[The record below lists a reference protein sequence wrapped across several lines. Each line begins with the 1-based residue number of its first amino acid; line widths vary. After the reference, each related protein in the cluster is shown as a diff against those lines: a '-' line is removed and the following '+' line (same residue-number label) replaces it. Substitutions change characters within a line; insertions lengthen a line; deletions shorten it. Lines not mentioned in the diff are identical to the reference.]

1 MKLENKILKLSVV
14 GALFFALFGI
24 AWGWALNSDM
34 IIFDGLYSFI
44 SVMLSMLSLY
54 INNYMAKRDFEKFP
68 FGKHI
73 LEPIVISIK
82 SLIIAIMCL
91 YSLVGAIKTIVA
103 GGNNLEFGLA
113 IIYSVVSVIGCGAIS
128 LYMKLKS
135 KALSSELIKA
145 EFTQWL
151 MDTSL
156 STAVL
161 VAFIVA
167 IIISNTKLNFLNPYI
182 DPVMTAVVS
191 LVCIRI
197 PIKGFIESFKEVICV
212 KADDE
217 INDDIY
223 VLVKEIEEEYNFE
236 DSIARVSKI
245 GRELRIEI
253 DFIYNKDS
261 KLKTLDQM
269 DNVREEINDAIKHI
283 DYKKWLNVSFT
294 GNKNGQ
300 YKSQR
305 KLTFFI
311 FLNN

>member
-1 MKLENKILKLSVV
+1 MKLENKILKLSVI

-24 AWGWALNSDM
+24 EWGWAIKSDM

-44 SVMLSMLSLY
+44 SVVLSMLSLY

-82 SLIIAIMCL
+82 SLIIAIMCS
-91 YSLVGAIKTIVA
+91 YSLIEAIKTLMN
-103 GGNNLEFGLA
+103 GGNSLEFGLA
-113 IIYSVVSVIGCGAIS
+113 LIYSIVSVLGCGIIS
-128 LYMKLKS
+128 FYMKEQEK
-135 KALSSELIKA
+135 KINSELIKA
-145 EFTQWL
+145 ECTQWF
-151 MDTSL
+151 MDTAL

-161 VAFIVA
+161 VGFIIAMVLA
-167 IIISNTKLNFLNPYI
+167 GTKLKSLNPYI
-182 DPVMTAVVS
+182 DPFMTIVVS

-197 PIKGFIESFKEVICV
+197 PIKTFIESFKEVICV
-212 KADDE
+212 KANDE

-223 VLVKEIEEEYNFE
+223 VLVKGIEEEYNFE
-236 DSIARVSKI
+236 ESITRVSKV

-253 DFIYNKDS
+253 DFVYNKDS

-283 DYKKWLNVSFT
+283 DYNKWLNVSFT
-294 GNKNGQ
+294 GNK
-300 YKSQR
+300 KWAV
-305 KLTFFI
+305 
-311 FLNN
+311 

>member
-24 AWGWALNSDM
+24 AWGWALDSDM

-44 SVMLSMLSLY
+44 SVILSMLSLY

-91 YSLVGAIKTIVA
+91 YSLVGAIKTILT

-113 IIYSVVSVIGCGAIS
+113 IIYSIISVIGCGAIS
-128 LYMKLKS
+128 LYMKVKS
-135 KALSSELIKA
+135 KSLSSELIKA

-161 VAFIVA
+161 VAFIIG
-167 IIISNTKLNFLNPYI
+167 IIISNTKLNFLNSYI
-182 DPVMTAVVS
+182 DPGMTAVVS

-212 KADDE
+212 KANDE

-223 VLVKEIEEEYNFE
+223 VLVKEIEEEYKFE
-236 DSIARVSKI
+236 ESITRVSKV

-253 DFIYNKDS
+253 DFVYNKDS

-283 DYKKWLNVSFT
+283 DYNKWLNVSFT
-294 GNKNGQ
+294 GNK
-300 YKSQR
+300 KWA
-305 KLTFFI
+305 I
-311 FLNN
+311 

>member
-1 MKLENKILKLSVV
+1 
-14 GALFFALFGI
+14 
-24 AWGWALNSDM
+24 M

-44 SVMLSMLSLY
+44 SVILSMLSLY

-91 YSLVGAIKTIVA
+91 YTLVGSVKSIVI

-113 IIYSVVSVIGCGAIS
+113 IIYSIVSVIGCGAIS
-128 LYMKLKS
+128 LYMRLKA
-135 KALSSELIKA
+135 KELSSELIKA
-145 EFTQWL
+145 ECTQWF
-151 MDTSL
+151 MDTAL

-161 VAFIVA
+161 VAFIIGIA
-167 IIISNTKLNFLNPYI
+167 ISNTKFNFLNPYI
-182 DPVMTAVVS
+182 DPVMTLASS
-191 LVCIRI
+191 LLCIKM
-197 PIKGFIESFKEVICV
+197 PIKIFIESFKEVICV
-212 KADDE
+212 KANDE

-236 DSIARVSKI
+236 DSITRVSKV

-253 DFIYNKDS
+253 DFVYNKDS

-294 GNKNGQ
+294 GNK
-300 YKSQR
+300 KWA
-305 KLTFFI
+305 I
-311 FLNN
+311 

>member
-24 AWGWALNSDM
+24 AWGWAIDSDM

-44 SVMLSMLSLY
+44 SVILSMLSLY
-54 INNYMAKRDFEKFP
+54 INKYMAKRDFEKFP

-91 YSLVGAIKTIVA
+91 YSLIGAVKTIA
-103 GGNNLEFGLA
+103 NGGNNLEFGMAL
-113 IIYSVVSVIGCGAIS
+113 IYSIVSVVGCGAITF
-128 LYMKLKS
+128 YMKAKE

-145 EFTQWL
+145 EYSQWF
-151 MDTSL
+151 MDTAL

-167 IIISNTKLNFLNPYI
+167 IILSKTRLNFLNPYI
-182 DPVMTAVVS
+182 DPAMTVMVS
-191 LVCIRI
+191 LLCIRI
-197 PIKGFIESFKEVICV
+197 PIKSFINSFKEVICV
-212 KADDE
+212 KANDE

-236 DSIARVSKI
+236 DSITRVSKV

-294 GNKNGQ
+294 GNK
-300 YKSQR
+300 KWA
-305 KLTFFI
+305 I
-311 FLNN
+311 

>member
-91 YSLVGAIKTIVA
+91 YSLVEAIKTIVA

-223 VLVKEIEEEYNFE
+223 ILVKEIEEEYNFE

-294 GNKNGQ
+294 GNK
-300 YKSQR
+300 KWA
-305 KLTFFI
+305 I
-311 FLNN
+311 

>member
-91 YSLVGAIKTIVA
+91 YSLIGAIKTIVA

-294 GNKNGQ
+294 GNK
-300 YKSQR
+300 KWA
-305 KLTFFI
+305 I
-311 FLNN
+311 

>member
-14 GALFFALFGI
+14 GAIFFALFGI
-24 AWGWALNSDM
+24 AWGWAIDSDM

-44 SVMLSMLSLY
+44 SVILSMLSLY
-54 INNYMAKRDFEKFP
+54 INKYMAKRDFEKFP

-91 YSLVGAIKTIVA
+91 YSLIGAVKTIA
-103 GGNNLEFGLA
+103 NGGNNLEFGMAL
-113 IIYSVVSVIGCGAIS
+113 IYSIVSVVGCGAITF
-128 LYMKLKS
+128 YMKAKE

-145 EFTQWL
+145 EYSQWF
-151 MDTSL
+151 MDTAL

-167 IIISNTKLNFLNPYI
+167 IILSKTRLNFLNPYI
-182 DPVMTAVVS
+182 DPAMTVMVS
-191 LVCIRI
+191 LLCIRI
-197 PIKGFIESFKEVICV
+197 PIKSFINSFKEVICV
-212 KADDE
+212 KANDE

-236 DSIARVSKI
+236 DSITRVSKV

-253 DFIYNKDS
+253 DFVYNKDS

-294 GNKNGQ
+294 GNK
-300 YKSQR
+300 KWA
-305 KLTFFI
+305 I
-311 FLNN
+311 

>member
-24 AWGWALNSDM
+24 AWGWALDSDM

-44 SVMLSMLSLY
+44 SVILSMLSLY

-91 YSLVGAIKTIVA
+91 YSLVGAIKTILT

-113 IIYSVVSVIGCGAIS
+113 IIYSIISVIGCGAIS
-128 LYMKLKS
+128 LYMKVKS
-135 KALSSELIKA
+135 KSLSSELIKA

-161 VAFIVA
+161 VAFIIG
-167 IIISNTKLNFLNPYI
+167 IIISNTKLNFLNSYI
-182 DPVMTAVVS
+182 DPGMTAVVS

-212 KADDE
+212 KANDE

-236 DSIARVSKI
+236 ESITRVSKI

-283 DYKKWLNVSFT
+283 DYNKWLNVSFT
-294 GNKNGQ
+294 GNK
-300 YKSQR
+300 KWA
-305 KLTFFI
+305 I
-311 FLNN
+311 

>member
-1 MKLENKILKLSVV
+1 MKLENKILKLSVI

-24 AWGWALNSDM
+24 AWGWAIKSDM

-44 SVMLSMLSLY
+44 SVVLSMLSLY

-82 SLIIAIMCL
+82 SLIIAIMCS
-91 YSLVGAIKTIVA
+91 YSLIEAIKTLMN
-103 GGNNLEFGLA
+103 GGNSLEFGLA
-113 IIYSVVSVIGCGAIS
+113 LIYSIVSVLGCGIIS
-128 LYMKLKS
+128 FYMKEQEK
-135 KALSSELIKA
+135 KINSELIKA
-145 EFTQWL
+145 ECTQWF
-151 MDTSL
+151 MDTAL

-161 VAFIVA
+161 VGFIIAMVLA
-167 IIISNTKLNFLNPYI
+167 GTKLKSLNPYI
-182 DPVMTAVVS
+182 DPFMTIVVS

-197 PIKGFIESFKEVICV
+197 PIKTFIESFNEVICV
-212 KADDE
+212 KANDE

-223 VLVKEIEEEYNFE
+223 VLVKGIEEEYNFE
-236 DSIARVSKI
+236 ESITRVSKV

-253 DFIYNKDS
+253 DFVYNKDS

-283 DYKKWLNVSFT
+283 DYNKWLNVSFT
-294 GNKNGQ
+294 GNK
-300 YKSQR
+300 KWAV
-305 KLTFFI
+305 
-311 FLNN
+311 

>member
-1 MKLENKILKLSVV
+1 MKLENKILKLSVI

-24 AWGWALNSDM
+24 AWGWAIDSDM

-44 SVMLSMLSLY
+44 SVILSMLSLY
-54 INNYMAKRDFEKFP
+54 INKYMDKRDFEKFP

-91 YSLVGAIKTIVA
+91 YSLIGAVKTIA
-103 GGNNLEFGLA
+103 TGGNNLEFGMA
-113 IIYSVVSVIGCGAIS
+113 IIYSVVSVVGCGIITF
-128 LYMKLKS
+128 YMKSKE

-145 EFTQWL
+145 EYSQWL
-151 MDTSL
+151 MDTAL

-161 VAFIVA
+161 GAFIVA
-167 IIISNTKLNFLNPYI
+167 IILSKTRLNFLNPYI
-182 DPVMTAVVS
+182 DPAMTALVA

-197 PIKGFIESFKEVICV
+197 PIRGFINSFKEVICV

-245 GRELRIEI
+245 GCELRIEI

-294 GNKNGQ
+294 GNK
-300 YKSQR
+300 KWA
-305 KLTFFI
+305 I
-311 FLNN
+311 

>member
-1 MKLENKILKLSVV
+1 MKLENKILKLSVI

-24 AWGWALNSDM
+24 AWGWAIKSDM

-44 SVMLSMLSLY
+44 SVVLSMLSLY

-82 SLIIAIMCL
+82 SLIIAIMCS
-91 YSLVGAIKTIVA
+91 YSLIEAIKTLMN
-103 GGNNLEFGLA
+103 GGNSLEFGLA
-113 IIYSVVSVIGCGAIS
+113 LIYSIVSVLGCGIIS
-128 LYMKLKS
+128 FYMKEQEK
-135 KALSSELIKA
+135 KINSELIKA
-145 EFTQWL
+145 ECTQWF
-151 MDTSL
+151 MDTAL

-161 VAFIVA
+161 VGFIIAMVWA
-167 IIISNTKLNFLNPYI
+167 RTKLKSLNPYI
-182 DPVMTAVVS
+182 DPFMTIVVS

-197 PIKGFIESFKEVICV
+197 PIKTFIESFKEVICV
-212 KADDE
+212 KANDE

-223 VLVKEIEEEYNFE
+223 VLVKGIEEEYNFE
-236 DSIARVSKI
+236 ESITRVSKV

-253 DFIYNKDS
+253 DFVYNKDS

-283 DYKKWLNVSFT
+283 DYNKWLNVSFT
-294 GNKNGQ
+294 GNK
-300 YKSQR
+300 KWAV
-305 KLTFFI
+305 
-311 FLNN
+311 

>member
-1 MKLENKILKLSVV
+1 MKLENKILKISVV

-24 AWGWALNSDM
+24 AWGWAIDSDM

-44 SVMLSMLSLY
+44 SVILSMLSLD

-91 YSLVGAIKTIVA
+91 YSLVGAIKTIA
-103 GGNNLEFGLA
+103 SGGNNLEISLVL
-113 IIYSVVSVIGCGAIS
+113 IYSIVSVIGCGAIS
-128 LYMKLKS
+128 FYMKIKE
-135 KALSSELIKA
+135 KKLSSELIKA
-145 EFTQWL
+145 ESTQWF
-151 MDTSL
+151 MDTAL

-161 VAFIVA
+161 VAFLIA
-167 IIISNTKLNFLNPYI
+167 MLLENTKLNFLNSYV
-182 DPVMTAVVS
+182 DPFMTLIVS
-191 LVCIRI
+191 ILCIRI
-197 PIKGFIESFKEVICV
+197 PIRSFIESFKEVICV

-236 DSIARVSKI
+236 ESITRVSKI

-253 DFIYNKDS
+253 DFVYNKDS

-269 DNVREEINDAIKHI
+269 DNVREEINNAIKHI
-283 DYKKWLNVSFT
+283 DYNKWLNVSFT
-294 GNKNGQ
+294 GNK
-300 YKSQR
+300 KWA
-305 KLTFFI
+305 I
-311 FLNN
+311 

>member
-1 MKLENKILKLSVV
+1 MSKTITLLEKNSSLGNKLKITGKGRCNLTFEGTEEDFRNNIV
-14 GALFFALFGI
+14 
-24 AWGWALNSDM
+24 
-34 IIFDGLYSFI
+34 
-44 SVMLSMLSLY
+44 
-54 INNYMAKRDFEKFP
+54 NNYKFMYSSFSNFNNEDVIDFFNNLGIPTKVERGGRIFP
-68 FGKHI
+68 VSDRATD
-73 LEPIVISIK
+73 IVDA
-82 SLIIAIMCL
+82 L
-91 YSLVGAIKTIVA
+91 KTILT

-113 IIYSVVSVIGCGAIS
+113 IIYSIISVIGCGAIS
-128 LYMKLKS
+128 LYMKVKS
-135 KALSSELIKA
+135 KSLSSELIKA

-161 VAFIVA
+161 VAFIIG
-167 IIISNTKLNFLNPYI
+167 IIISNTKLNFLNSYI
-182 DPVMTAVVS
+182 DPGMTAVVS

-212 KADDE
+212 KANDE

-223 VLVKEIEEEYNFE
+223 VLVKEIEEEYKFE
-236 DSIARVSKI
+236 ESITRVSKV

-253 DFIYNKDS
+253 DFVYNKDS

-294 GNKNGQ
+294 GNK
-300 YKSQR
+300 KWA
-305 KLTFFI
+305 I
-311 FLNN
+311 

>member
-24 AWGWALNSDM
+24 AWGWAIKSDM

-44 SVMLSMLSLY
+44 SVVLSMLSLY

-82 SLIIAIMCL
+82 SLIIAIMCS
-91 YSLVGAIKTIVA
+91 YSLIEAIKTLMN
-103 GGNNLEFGLA
+103 GGNSLEFGLA
-113 IIYSVVSVIGCGAIS
+113 LIYSIVSVLGCGIIS
-128 LYMKLKS
+128 FYMKEQEK
-135 KALSSELIKA
+135 KINSELIKA
-145 EFTQWL
+145 ECTQWF
-151 MDTSL
+151 MDTAL

-161 VAFIVA
+161 VGFIIAMVLA
-167 IIISNTKLNFLNPYI
+167 GTKLKSLNPYI
-182 DPVMTAVVS
+182 DPFMTIVVS

-197 PIKGFIESFKEVICV
+197 PIKTFIESFKEVICV
-212 KADDE
+212 KANDE

-223 VLVKEIEEEYNFE
+223 VLVKGIEEEYNFE
-236 DSIARVSKI
+236 ESITRVSKV

-253 DFIYNKDS
+253 DFVYNKDS

-283 DYKKWLNVSFT
+283 DYNKWLNVSFT
-294 GNKNGQ
+294 GNK
-300 YKSQR
+300 KWAV
-305 KLTFFI
+305 
-311 FLNN
+311 

>member
-24 AWGWALNSDM
+24 AWGWALDSDM

-44 SVMLSMLSLY
+44 SVILSMLSLY

-91 YSLVGAIKTIVA
+91 YSLVGAIKTILT

-113 IIYSVVSVIGCGAIS
+113 IIYSIISVIGCGAIS
-128 LYMKLKS
+128 LYMKVKS
-135 KALSSELIKA
+135 KSLSSELIKA

-161 VAFIVA
+161 VAFIIG
-167 IIISNTKLNFLNPYI
+167 IIISNTKLNFLNSYI
-182 DPVMTAVVS
+182 DPGMTAVVS

-212 KADDE
+212 KANDE

-223 VLVKEIEEEYNFE
+223 VLVKEIEEEYKFE
-236 DSIARVSKI
+236 ESITRVSKV

-253 DFIYNKDS
+253 DFVYNKDS

-294 GNKNGQ
+294 GNK
-300 YKSQR
+300 KWA
-305 KLTFFI
+305 I
-311 FLNN
+311 

>member
-1 MKLENKILKLSVV
+1 MKLENKILKLSVI

-24 AWGWALNSDM
+24 AWGWAIKSDM

-44 SVMLSMLSLY
+44 SVVLSMLSLY

-82 SLIIAIMCL
+82 SLIIAIMCS
-91 YSLVGAIKTIVA
+91 YSLIEAIKTLMN
-103 GGNNLEFGLA
+103 GGNSLEFGLA
-113 IIYSVVSVIGCGAIS
+113 LIYSIESVLGCGIIS
-128 LYMKLKS
+128 FYMKEQEK
-135 KALSSELIKA
+135 KINSELIKA
-145 EFTQWL
+145 ECTQWF
-151 MDTSL
+151 MDTAL

-161 VAFIVA
+161 VGFIIAMVLA
-167 IIISNTKLNFLNPYI
+167 RTKLKSLNPYI
-182 DPVMTAVVS
+182 DPFMTIVVS

-197 PIKGFIESFKEVICV
+197 PIKTFIESFKEVICV
-212 KADDE
+212 KANDE

-223 VLVKEIEEEYNFE
+223 VLVKGIEEEYNFE
-236 DSIARVSKI
+236 ESITRVSKV

-253 DFIYNKDS
+253 DFVYNKDS

-283 DYKKWLNVSFT
+283 DYNKWLNVSFT
-294 GNKNGQ
+294 GNK
-300 YKSQR
+300 KWAV
-305 KLTFFI
+305 
-311 FLNN
+311 

>member
-1 MKLENKILKLSVV
+1 MKLENKILKLSVI

-24 AWGWALNSDM
+24 AWGWAIKSDM

-44 SVMLSMLSLY
+44 SVVLSMLSLY

-82 SLIIAIMCL
+82 SLIIAIMCS
-91 YSLVGAIKTIVA
+91 YSLIEAIKTLMN
-103 GGNNLEFGLA
+103 GGNSLEFGLA
-113 IIYSVVSVIGCGAIS
+113 LIYSIVSVLGCGIIS
-128 LYMKLKS
+128 FYMKEQEK
-135 KALSSELIKA
+135 KINSELIKA
-145 EFTQWL
+145 ECTQWF
-151 MDTSL
+151 MDTAL

-161 VAFIVA
+161 VGFIIAMVLA
-167 IIISNTKLNFLNPYI
+167 GTKLKSLNPYI
-182 DPVMTAVVS
+182 DPFMTIVVS

-197 PIKGFIESFKEVICV
+197 PIKTFIESFKEVIRV
-212 KADDE
+212 KANDE

-223 VLVKEIEEEYNFE
+223 VLVKGIEEEYNFE
-236 DSIARVSKI
+236 ESITRVSKV

-253 DFIYNKDS
+253 DFVYNKDS

-283 DYKKWLNVSFT
+283 DYNKWLNVSFT
-294 GNKNGQ
+294 GNK
-300 YKSQR
+300 KWAV
-305 KLTFFI
+305 
-311 FLNN
+311 

>member
-1 MKLENKILKLSVV
+1 MKLENKILKLSVI

-24 AWGWALNSDM
+24 AWGWEIKSDM

-44 SVMLSMLSLY
+44 SVVLSMLSLY

-82 SLIIAIMCL
+82 SLIIAIMCS
-91 YSLVGAIKTIVA
+91 YSLIEAIKTLMN
-103 GGNNLEFGLA
+103 GGNSLEFGLA
-113 IIYSVVSVIGCGAIS
+113 LIYSIVSVLGCGIIS
-128 LYMKLKS
+128 FYMKEQEK
-135 KALSSELIKA
+135 KINSELIKA
-145 EFTQWL
+145 ECTQWF
-151 MDTSL
+151 MDTAL

-161 VAFIVA
+161 VGFIIAMVLA
-167 IIISNTKLNFLNPYI
+167 RTKLKSLNPYI
-182 DPVMTAVVS
+182 DPFMTIVVS

-197 PIKGFIESFKEVICV
+197 PIKTFIESFKEVICV
-212 KADDE
+212 KANDE

-223 VLVKEIEEEYNFE
+223 VLVKGIEEEYNFE
-236 DSIARVSKI
+236 ESITRVSKV

-253 DFIYNKDS
+253 DFVYNKDS

-283 DYKKWLNVSFT
+283 DYNKWLNVSFT
-294 GNKNGQ
+294 GNK
-300 YKSQR
+300 KWAV
-305 KLTFFI
+305 
-311 FLNN
+311 

>member
-191 LVCIRI
+191 LVFIRI

-294 GNKNGQ
+294 GNK
-300 YKSQR
+300 KWA
-305 KLTFFI
+305 I
-311 FLNN
+311 

>member
-1 MKLENKILKLSVV
+1 MKLENKILKLSVI

-24 AWGWALNSDM
+24 AWGWAIKSDM

-44 SVMLSMLSLY
+44 SVILSMLSLY
-54 INNYMAKRDFEKFP
+54 INKYMAKRDFEKFP

-91 YSLVGAIKTIVA
+91 YSLIDAIKTIVS
-103 GGNNLEFGLA
+103 GGNSVSLGLA
-113 IIYSVVSVIGCGAIS
+113 IIYSIVSVVGCGAITF
-128 LYMKLKS
+128 YMKAKE

-145 EFTQWL
+145 EYSQWF
-151 MDTSL
+151 MDTAL

-167 IIISNTKLNFLNPYI
+167 IILSKTRLNFLNPYI
-182 DPVMTAVVS
+182 DPAMTVMVS
-191 LVCIRI
+191 LLCIRI
-197 PIKGFIESFKEVICV
+197 PIKSFINSFKEVICV
-212 KADDE
+212 KANDE

-236 DSIARVSKI
+236 DSITRVSKV

-253 DFIYNKDS
+253 DFVYNKDS

-294 GNKNGQ
+294 GNK
-300 YKSQR
+300 KWA
-305 KLTFFI
+305 I
-311 FLNN
+311 